1 MADID
6 LDGQTYFHDRTS
18 RRELMNRL
26 AVQVDLERAVFV
38 VGTASDDRAS
48 ELVFDDPAT
57 RRAVTQVVD
66 AMRRHAYRH
75 RPVQAVPKPRRRCD
89 LCGDTRTIRNP
100 HSQELFRCPACG

>member
-66 AMRRHAYRH
+66 AMRRRVPPSAGAGGTETPA
-75 RPVQAVPKPRRRCD
+75 PVRSVRGHTDDPQSA
-89 LCGDTRTIRNP
+89 
-100 HSQELFRCPACG
+100 